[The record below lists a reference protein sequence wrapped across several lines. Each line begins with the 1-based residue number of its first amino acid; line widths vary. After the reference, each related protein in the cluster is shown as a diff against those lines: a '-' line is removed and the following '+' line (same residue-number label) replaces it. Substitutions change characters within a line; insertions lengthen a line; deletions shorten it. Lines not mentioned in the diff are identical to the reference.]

1 MTWCRSFSRVVRTY
15 RYAPWFMAAV
25 LAVLVSFLFLQRA
38 CGGRPGP
45 VGKVITAEPLDYYD
59 PDFLYE
65 IPIKQTWVQTG
76 DVAGVPTIEPGDEK
90 TRKLVEEAFGEE
102 IDDVD
107 FLFVGEVGRIK
118 HGADVALVQDRE
130 PDTDVDIG
138 RLPRGVSRKGVEFP
152 VGPPPRLILRVK
164 EAPRFWVEKEHAV
177 EFGVGWDTRFVGQVE
192 LAVRYRPGRLWVKD
206 WFYLTGDVETGLR
219 DGEVDARGHVWL
231 GTTLAGESD

>member
-1 MTWCRSFSRVVRTY
+1 MIWRSLLRLVKTY
-15 RYAPWFMAAV
+15 RYAPWFTAAV
-25 LAVLVSFLFLQRA
+25 LAVLVVFLLLPRA

-45 VGKVITAEPLDYYD
+45 VGKIITAEPLNYYD

-76 DVAGVPTIEPGDEK
+76 EVAGVPTIEPGNEK
-90 TRKLVEEAFGEE
+90 TRKLVEAAFGEE
-102 IDDVD
+102 ADDVD

-118 HGADVALVQDRE
+118 HGADLAFVQDRE
-130 PDTDVDIG
+130 PDRSVEIG
-138 RLPRGVSRKGVEFP
+138 ELPRGVNREGVEFP
-152 VGPPPRLILRVK
+152 VGPPPRLILRPR
-164 EAPRFWVEKEHAV
+164 EAPRFWIEKEHAV
-177 EFGVGWDTRFVGQVE
+177 EVGAGWDTRFVGQIE

-206 WFYLTGDVETGLR
+206 WFYLTGEVETGLR